1 MKLRARI
8 ERDIRYLGNAL
19 RTLRRI
25 KPVRPDSANLSCD
38 DLEAA
43 VDKWPQSRALT
54 FEGTTLTFAEV
65 DQLANRYAHWAKAQ
79 GLRRGQTVA
88 VFLPNRLEYV
98 PLWYGL
104 TKVGVIGALV
114 NNNLAGAALAHC
126 LNICEA
132 VHCVVDDETSAAF
145 EAARDQLKR
154 PIQAWTLG
162 KAGAGQHDLPQALK
176 SCSPL
181 RPDRATSRG
190 GMTAKDIALYLFT
203 SGTTGMPK
211 AAKMTHMRVQ
221 LYMSGFAGSTGSLP
235 SDRIYITLPLY
246 HATGGLCAVG
256 AGLLNGGSIVFRKKF
271 SASQFWD
278 DIVAEDCTMFVYI
291 GELCRYLINQPEH
304 PLERKHRIREAFG
317 NGLRP
322 DVWAEMQ
329 PRFQIPFI
337 LEFYGATEGNVS
349 MFNFDGQPGA
359 IGRVPPW
366 LKWRFNMRLVRFDLE
381 KEEPIRGPDGY
392 CQECKPGEI
401 GEAIGAIGSDVRS
414 AYVGYA
420 DKAASDKKVLQ
431 NVFKKGDRW
440 FRTGDLMR
448 QDADGYFYFVDRI
461 GDTFRWKGEN
471 VSTSEVAEC
480 LAHVPGVEE
489 VNVYGVQVGGL
500 DGKAGMA
507 SLVVDKTFD
516 IDTLAEHVDR
526 QLPVYARPV
535 FVRLQPQIETT
546 GTFKYRKMDLVA
558 DGFDPARVKDPIYFR
573 DPTKGAYV
581 KVTKANHAKLVAG
594 GYKI

>member
-1 MKLRARI
+1 VKLKARI
-8 ERDIRYLGNAL
+8 ERDVRYLRNAL
-19 RTLRRI
+19 RTLGRV
-25 KPVRPDSANLSCD
+25 KPITADSPNLACD
-38 DLEAA
+38 DLETA
-43 VDKWPQSRALT
+43 VDKWPTSRAIT
-54 FEGTTLTFAEV
+54 FEGKTLSYAGFDA
-65 DQLANRYAHWAKAQ
+65 LANRYAHWAKAQ
-79 GLRRGQTVA
+79 GLMRGQTVA
-88 VFLPNRLEYV
+88 IFLPNRLEYV

-114 NNNLAGAALAHC
+114 NNNLAGQALAHC
-126 LNICEA
+126 LNISEA
-132 VHCVVDDETSAAF
+132 VHCVVDEETSAAF
-145 EAARDQLKR
+145 NAVKEELARPVKQ
-154 PIQAWTLG
+154 WTLG
-162 KAGAGQHDLPQALK
+162 QVRAGQHDLPQALK

-181 RPDRATSRG
+181 RPDRASSRG
-190 GMTAKDIALYLFT
+190 GMTAKDTALYIFT
-203 SGTTGMPK
+203 SGTTGLPK

-256 AGLLNGGSIVFRKKF
+256 AALLNGGSIALRKKF

-278 DIVAEDCTMFVYI
+278 DIVGEDCTMFVYI
-291 GELCRYLINQPEH
+291 GELCRYLINQPEY
-304 PLERKHRIREAFG
+304 PLERKHRLREAFG

-322 DVWAEMQ
+322 DVWDEMQ

-359 IGRVPPW
+359 IGRVPRW
-366 LKWRFNMRLVRFDLE
+366 LKWRFNARLVRFDLE
-381 KEEPIRGPDGY
+381 KEEPIRGPDGL
-392 CQECKPGEI
+392 CQECKPGEV
-401 GEAIGAIGSDVRS
+401 GECIGSIGTDVRT
-414 AYVGYA
+414 AYTGYA
-420 DKAASDKKVLQ
+420 DKAATEKKVLHD
-431 NVFKKGDRW
+431 VFKKGDRW

-448 QDADGYFYFVDRI
+448 QDEEGYFYFVDRI

-471 VSTSEVAEC
+471 VSTSEVAER

-489 VNVYGVQVGGL
+489 VNVYGVPVGRL

-507 SLVVDKTFD
+507 SLVVNSEFQ
-516 IDTLAEHVDR
+516 IDQLADFVDR
-526 QLPVYARPV
+526 ELPVYARPI

-558 DGFDPARVKDPIYFR
+558 DGFDPARVKDPLYFR
-573 DPTKGAYV
+573 DPGKKAYA
-581 KVTKANHAKLVAG
+581 KVTKANHPKIVEGAYKL
-594 GYKI
+594 